1 MFLVDI
7 TIDRVNSFLE
17 SFLKEEEVDSS
28 LFSPSGDNSLG
39 VLILNIVRYEG
50 FSPGEYWTFEESDG
64 PEDLFC
70 FQIELNRIE
79 A

>member
-7 TIDRVNSFLE
+7 TIDYVDSLFE
-17 SFLKEEEVDSS
+17 SFLREKEVNSS
-28 LFSPSGDNSLG
+28 LLSSGRDSSLG
-39 VLILNIVRYEG
+39 VLILNIVHHKG
-50 FSPGEYWTFEESDG
+50 FSLGKYRSFEESNS

-70 FQIELNRIE
+70 FQVELNRVE